1 MAVVSLKAEKR
12 VVLGKKVKK
21 LRKQGQIPA
30 VMYGRKTDPLS
41 LTLDRKEFL
50 KVSKIAGESTLI
62 DLEIAGNKENKV
74 LIRHLQRHPVSDE
87 IVHVDLY
94 QVDMTSEIETEIPLA
109 FTGTSAAVTELEGN
123 LITSADSIK
132 VKCLPN
138 KLVSEIEVD
147 ISALK
152 TFEDL
157 IHIKDIN
164 VPEGLV
170 VLDDAETV
178 VAQVTPPRS
187 EEELA
192 ELEAEVATAADT
204 EKAQIEGM
212 EAEAE
217 AEKAKKEVETGVTGA
232 EAPPAQE
239 PKEKDT
245 K

>member
-1 MAVVSLKAEKR
+1 M
-12 VVLGKKVKK
+12 
-21 LRKQGQIPA
+21 
-30 VMYGRKTDPLS
+30 
-41 LTLDRKEFL
+41 
-50 KVSKIAGESTLI
+50 KVSKVAGESTLI

-94 QVDMTSEIETEIPLA
+94 QVDMTQEIETEIPLS
-109 FTGTSAAVTELEGN
+109 FTGTSAAVEELEGN
-123 LITSADSIK
+123 LITNADSVK

-147 ISALK
+147 ISVLK
-152 TFEDL
+152 TFEEL
-157 IHIKDIN
+157 IHLKDID
-164 VPEGLV
+164 VPEGIE
-170 VLDDAETV
+170 VLDDPEIV

-192 ELEAEVATAADT
+192 ELEAETTTAADT

-212 EAEAE
+212 EAEAAKE
-217 AEKAKKEVETGVTGA
+217 KAEKETSEGETTENQETA
-232 EAPPAQE
+232 AP
-239 PKEKDT
+239 PKEKEEQ